1 MARVSDLGEKISAT
15 IQKQFANVVDLV
27 NKELLPK
34 LKQVAQNLFNT
45 VGGVVEK
52 LVDVIFTYLA
62 KVSELIDAHQAEL
75 KEIATALSSVGQGII
90 MEKLIRTV
98 LNYFL

>member
-15 IQKQFANVVDLV
+15 IQKQFSNVVELV

-34 LKQVAQNLFNT
+34 LKQVAENLFST
-45 VGGVVEK
+45 VGGVVNK
-52 LVDVIFTYLA
+52 FVDVIFTYLA

-75 KEIATALSSVGQGII
+75 KEIATALSSVGQGIATEI
-90 MEKLIRTV
+90 LISTV
-98 LNYFL
+98 LNCFL